1 MTPTQKIKW
10 LVLDKA
16 AQRREEDP
24 PPYPCDDVDDLFA
37 AAEGSDEIC
46 DALYDALGDV
56 RASGEDTD
64 IETKGWNRNYEC
76 KSIAA
81 QLPDGSWVGWTYWYG
96 GGKHDEPQNVPWM
109 EDAYDVTM
117 REEKRV
123 VRVFAK
129 SDGVRDGE

>member
-37 AAEGSDEIC
+37 AAEGSGEIC
-46 DALYDALGDV
+46 DALGDV

-96 GGKHDEPQNVPWM
+96 GGKHGEPQNVPWM